1 MKKITIASILFFILL
16 GFSSSAQDYRIES
29 NEVKIIKEV
38 KFKTGTAELLPESD
52 AALLIIKKYLEDK
65 SYISLLRV
73 EAHSDNGGNEKAN
86 QLLTEKRA
94 SAVCDRL
101 VFLGADCMR
110 LLPVGFGGTK
120 PVADNSSPEG
130 RSENRRISFV
140 NTSLRGK
147 VIGAM
152 PADGG
157 GKVVDNPCH

>member
-1 MKKITIASILFFILL
+1 MKKITIASILFFTLL

-52 AALLIIKKYLEDK
+52 EGLLIIKKYLEDK

-73 EAHSDNGGNEKAN
+73 EAHSDNSENEKAN

-110 LLPVGFGGTK
+110 L
-120 PVADNSSPEG
+120 
-130 RSENRRISFV
+130 
-140 NTSLRGK
+140 
-147 VIGAM
+147 
-152 PADGG
+152 
-157 GKVVDNPCH
+157 